1 MQCIQTTHHTSPAPP
16 PPPPPPPP
24 SPLVITAQVWP
35 APCRLFNIFH
45 PADPVTFLIE
55 PALMRTPLAPA
66 PEIDGDEQFAP
77 CAPSPGGGSGGDGV
91 GADGSGG
98 GDAVAEAAGEPS
110 TAGDTSARTSAAT
123 EVAAAAAAAA
133 AGAASRFALHEVQR
147 GHVLHCACTA
157 PAPRLHFACTSPAPP
172 LHHRVAPAAG
182 TPRGT
187 AAAADGRFGHGA
199 GQSCTRRSTRC
210 RARGGDGH
218 RRERGGAGR
227 SGHRDLLRR
236 PSDEQWSGV
245 RKRRRWQGDQRAR
258 GKVRGGGGGRGG
270 GRGGGCGGQEARRG
284 DVTGARH
291 GRSRPAGRRGCR
303 GGGHR

>member
-1 MQCIQTTHHTSPAPP
+1 MGPFALRWPPLAFDACNLFMLGSPLAMFLRLREATGERDEVHTASHAHHMRCRMQCIQTTHHTSPAPP

-157 PAPRLHFACTSPAPP
+157 PAPRLHFACTSPALRLHFACTASTPP
-172 LHHRVAPAAG
+172 G
-182 TPRGT
+182 G
-187 AAAADGRFGHGA
+187 
-199 GQSCTRRSTRC
+199 TRC
-210 RARGGDGH
+210 RYTARY
-218 RRERGGAGR
+218 
-227 SGHRDLLRR
+227 
-236 PSDEQWSGV
+236 
-245 RKRRRWQGDQRAR
+245 
-258 GKVRGGGGGRGG
+258 
-270 GRGGGCGGQEARRG
+270 GCG
-284 DVTGARH
+284 
-291 GRSRPAGRRGCR
+291 C
-303 GGGHR
+303 